1 MMSPEE
7 VRTVTF
13 DRQNMGGYRRADVD
27 AFLQQAAD
35 ELEAALRDK
44 AAAEQK
50 LMVLAQKIEEYRKD
64 EENVKTALLN
74 AQRMAESIIREAR
87 QKSEAMIR
95 EAGIKADDLVQSAK
109 GQVRDEEIELE
120 RVQGEVAR
128 FKADIL
134 QLYKQHIES
143 LSSLPGEV
151 EEPEEPAP
159 AEEMIPEVPAE
170 AAAQPQ
176 ALPPQEENE
185 IRFDL
190 SEEEKPKQPAPA
202 KEEPEQPADLDATTE
217 ITFDLSGLVEEVDET
232 PKKGFAGFDSFQGIK
247 FSD

>member
-35 ELEAALRDK
+35 ELEAALQEK
-44 AAAEQK
+44 AAAEKK

-151 EEPEEPAP
+151 EEPAEEPAP
-159 AEEMIPEVPAE
+159 AEGEMIPEVPAE
-170 AAAQPQ
+170 AAAEPQ
-176 ALPPQEENE
+176 ALPQQEENA
-185 IRFDL
+185 IRFDF
-190 SEEEKPKQPAPA
+190 SEEEEPAPA
-202 KEEPEQPADLDATTE
+202 EEEPQQPEDLDATTE
-217 ITFDLSGLVEEVDET
+217 ITFDLSGLVEEVDEA
-232 PKKGFAGFDSFQGIK
+232 PKKGFAGFESFQGIK